1 MKKEYIKGYFL
12 DEEDVGCERYPVC
25 FTCPFKR
32 CSTLDKKI
40 DDAKK
45 QKERERYKR
54 YYQQH
59 REERKE
65 KNRQWREKQRL
76 AKLLDKQRED
86 AEREKE

>member
-25 FTCPFKR
+25 FTCPFKN
-32 CSTLDKKI
+32 CSSLDKKI

-65 KNRQWREKQRL
+65 KSRQWREKQRL
-76 AKLLDKQRED
+76 AKLLDMQREN
-86 AEREKE
+86 AEREK